1 MFKIFL
7 FFYIIGSLYRVLQIF
22 KIYFDISF
30 LITYKNKLI
39 SLNNNI
45 NDKPNEDLDFLEINL
60 YRCLKILK
68 IKSLYPKTENLL
80 LPTLL
85 KNFYFVVCNQSEI
98 SLSHYKLFST
108 SVVSDINSTIG
119 ELTYTKKI
127 FFINLFPIFCFSNF
141 IDMIVDFLFF
151 SLSFNKNSFRFNSFI
166 SSLANICNIM
176 SFYFLID
183 PQGISKFNKIF
194 TLFFEFIFNLFSK

>member
-68 IKSLYPKTENLL
+68 I
-80 LPTLL
+80 
-85 KNFYFVVCNQSEI
+85 NFKD
-98 SLSHYKLFST
+98 L
-108 SVVSDINSTIG
+108 
-119 ELTYTKKI
+119 
-127 FFINLFPIFCFSNF
+127 
-141 IDMIVDFLFF
+141 
-151 SLSFNKNSFRFNSFI
+151 
-166 SSLANICNIM
+166 
-176 SFYFLID
+176 
-183 PQGISKFNKIF
+183 
-194 TLFFEFIFNLFSK
+194 